1 MKGLGK
7 GRIDNPW
14 TPEEVEIDDGIW
26 HGDNPR
32 GNEEVVEEAEE
43 EGDGKQ

>member
-7 GRIDNPW
+7 GRMDNPW

-32 GNEEVVEEAEE
+32 GDGEEVEE
-43 EGDGKQ
+43 EVDGKQ